1 MAGII
6 QNHGYL
12 KGVVYKELAAGR
24 KCELTGSIV
33 TSIKDIEEY
42 QRKKDRLVGKFGEV
56 VHRKGDGTALIATRA
71 MPEWAERKLDEVV
84 WECEEMLRWEVPGE
98 FR

>member
-1 MAGII
+1 MVGIP

-12 KGVVYKELAAGR
+12 KGVVFKELVAGR
-24 KCELTGSIV
+24 KCDLTGSLV
-33 TSIKDIEEY
+33 TTINDIEEY
-42 QRKKDRLVGKFGEV
+42 QRKKDRMVGKFGEV

-84 WECEEMLRWEVPGE
+84 WECEEMLRWEVPEE